1 MKQLM
6 EAKHLRLAVLASGR
20 GSNFDAICEAID
32 KKVLDAEISVLI
44 SDNPNAPALQ
54 KAAARGIEALHINP
68 REFAGR
74 DDYEAVLVRELR
86 ARNADLVI
94 LAGYMRLV
102 GKVFLSAFENRVLNI
117 HPALLPS
124 FQGLHAQQQALD
136 YGVRISGCTVHIVDE
151 GMDTG
156 PIILQKEVPVYD
168 TDNEETLSERILLE
182 EHQIYQQALQL
193 IAEGRVW
200 IEGRRVFIQKQS
212 GEA

>member
-6 EAKHLRLAVLASGR
+6 EAGHLKLAVLASGR
-20 GSNFDAICEAID
+20 GSNFDAICQGID
-32 KKVLDAEISVLI
+32 KKLLDAEITVLI

-54 KAAARGIEALHINP
+54 KAAARGIETLHINP
-68 REFAGR
+68 REFSGR
-74 DDYEAVLVRELR
+74 NDYESVLVDELK
-86 ARNADLVI
+86 ARNIDLVV

-124 FQGLHAQQQALD
+124 FQGLHAQKQALD
-136 YGVRISGCTVHIVDE
+136 YGVRISGCTVHLVDE

-156 PIILQKEVPVYD
+156 PIILQKEVPVLD
-168 TDNEETLSERILLE
+168 TDDEEALSKRILRE
-182 EHQIYQQALQL
+182 EHQIYWQALQL

-200 IEGRRVFIQKQS
+200 IEGRRVIIKNS
-212 GEA
+212 SLD